1 MHVSVST
8 LLHFDFKK
16 YTKQNL
22 IFLKTFKSRFIH
34 VHVVTIYVKVF
45 IWLIWK
51 NFNRTQHSDTSI
63 KKIKTL
69 PLKHPMQR
77 SEQMRNGMN
86 LLLNETY
93 DNRVVYILPILYFK
107 K

>member
-1 MHVSVST
+1 MA
-8 LLHFDFKK
+8 DME
-16 YTKQNL
+16 NL
-22 IFLKTFKSRFIH
+22 
-34 VHVVTIYVKVF
+34 
-45 IWLIWK
+45 
-51 NFNRTQHSDTSI
+51 NRTQHSDTSI
-63 KKIKTL
+63 KKFIKTL

-93 DNRVVYILPILYFK
+93 DIRVVYILPILYFK

>member
-1 MHVSVST
+1 MA
-8 LLHFDFKK
+8 DME
-16 YTKQNL
+16 NL
-22 IFLKTFKSRFIH
+22 
-34 VHVVTIYVKVF
+34 
-45 IWLIWK
+45 
-51 NFNRTQHSDTSI
+51 NRTQHSDTSI

>member
-34 VHVVTIYVKVF
+34 VHVVDMEN
-45 IWLIWK
+45 L
-51 NFNRTQHSDTSI
+51 NRTQHSDTSV

>member
-1 MHVSVST
+1 MA
-8 LLHFDFKK
+8 DME
-16 YTKQNL
+16 NL
-22 IFLKTFKSRFIH
+22 
-34 VHVVTIYVKVF
+34 
-45 IWLIWK
+45 
-51 NFNRTQHSDTSI
+51 NRTQHSDMSI

-93 DNRVVYILPILYFK
+93 DNTVVYITHFVF
-107 K
+107 

>member
-1 MHVSVST
+1 MA
-8 LLHFDFKK
+8 DME
-16 YTKQNL
+16 NL
-22 IFLKTFKSRFIH
+22 
-34 VHVVTIYVKVF
+34 
-45 IWLIWK
+45 
-51 NFNRTQHSDTSI
+51 NRTQHSDTSI

-93 DNRVVYILPILYFK
+93 DNTVVYITHFVF
-107 K
+107 